1 MSCNLKEVLFF
12 EVQNLVTISHIYLQK
27 LQYTKISISI
37 LYHQNIT
44 SFKVF
49 KIVFQNFQK

>member
-12 EVQNLVTISHIYLQK
+12 EVQNLVIISHIYLQK
-27 LQYTKISISI
+27 LQYTKISKSI